1 MRNSLI
7 ILLCLIT
14 SVASAQKIRITSRK
28 SGAEITVFPQKVKAV
43 VNKDGE
49 FFEGRVRPLPEYL
62 MIGDHSVPYSQ
73 IGFLEVKKL
82 NGRSFISKPLKWLG
96 GALGI
101 IGVAVTSVAVE
112 GDESIGQVG
121 AGVLMMGVGTLLLT
135 LGEKTKPS
143 KNSKITTL
151 HTKEWEFSYLPNSEL

>member
-1 MRNSLI
+1 MRTRLI
-7 ILLCLIT
+7 ILLCLMTYI
-14 SVASAQKIRITSRK
+14 ASAQKIRITSRE
-28 SGAEITVFPQKVKAV
+28 SGAEITVFPRKVKAV

-62 MIGDHSVPYSQ
+62 IVGDNSIPYSQ

-101 IGVAVTSVAVE
+101 IGVAVTSIAVE
-112 GDESIGQVG
+112 DDSSIGQVG
-121 AGVLMMGVGTLLLT
+121 AGVVMMGAGGLLLT

-143 KNSKITTL
+143 KNSKISTL
-151 HTKEWEFSYLPNSEL
+151 HTREWAFSYLPNSEL